1 MRSMVISISMK
12 TLKTKK
18 VEYWLLLLNLSKVLQ
33 YMRITVSIQKTKRID
48 DYIPTFVA

>member
-1 MRSMVISISMK
+1 MRSMVISSSMN

-33 YMRITVSIQKTKRID
+33 YMSITVSIQKTKRIE
-48 DYIPTFVA
+48 DYMPIFVA